1 MTGAPHISAPD
12 LEGLDDLSARTFR
25 AFHRALRLHH
35 RALMRAFA
43 RHGIHHGQAMCLRL
57 LAFAP
62 DVTQRDLARAL
73 HVSSPTVTRMVG
85 SMEKAGLVRRR
96 PDDADAR
103 LVRVELTEAGRAQER
118 EMHAAAGEYVE
129 PHVRGADREGAARAR
144 APPREARRPHR
155 AGRRRGGRGGVV
167 IGLLRAGLRPYRWLI
182 VLVVILTLAQVIANL
197 YLPTLN
203 ADIINNGVV
212 KGDTTYIIGVGGIM
226 LAVTLVSALAAIASV
241 YFGSKTSMSL
251 GRDTRGALFRRVQK
265 FSQAEVNRF
274 GAPSLITRT
283 TNDVQQVQMVV
294 LMMLN
299 VVLMAP
305 MMAVGGVI
313 MALRLNVTLS
323 TVILVAI
330 PIMGAFIGFVIT
342 RATPLFM
349 SMQKKIDRINQVT
362 REFLSGVR
370 VIRAFDR
377 TAYEERRF
385 DVANE
390 DLTDTALKVG
400 RLFALVFPAVTLIMN
415 FTTIAIMWFGGRQIA
430 DGTMPIGDLTAFL
443 QYVFMI
449 LFSVLMATFM
459 FVMVPR
465 AAVSAQR
472 IMEVLDTEPGI
483 VDPERPLPDV
493 AEAGVVEFRDV
504 EFRYPGAEE
513 PVLSGI
519 SFTARPGQTT
529 AIVGSTGSGKTTLIS
544 LIPRFYEV
552 TSGAVLVDG
561 ADVRELSQQDLWRR
575 IGLVPQKS
583 FLFSGTVAENL
594 RVGDEQAADERLWHY
609 LEIAQGRD
617 FVEEMPEGLETHV
630 AQGGASV
637 SGGQRQRLAVARAL
651 AKRAKIQIY
660 DDSFS
665 ALDSSTDA
673 RLRAALRRHTA
684 DATVIIVAQRVG
696 TIMHADQIIV
706 LDDDGTI
713 AGIGTHDDLL
723 EQSET
728 YREIVTS
735 QLGAEGVA

>member
-1 MTGAPHISAPD
+1 
-12 LEGLDDLSARTFR
+12 
-25 AFHRALRLHH
+25 
-35 RALMRAFA
+35 
-43 RHGIHHGQAMCLRL
+43 
-57 LAFAP
+57 
-62 DVTQRDLARAL
+62 
-73 HVSSPTVTRMVG
+73 
-85 SMEKAGLVRRR
+85 
-96 PDDADAR
+96 
-103 LVRVELTEAGRAQER
+103 
-118 EMHAAAGEYVE
+118 
-129 PHVRGADREGAARAR
+129 
-144 APPREARRPHR
+144 
-155 AGRRRGGRGGVV
+155 
-167 IGLLRAGLRPYRWLI
+167 
-182 VLVVILTLAQVIANL
+182 VLANL

-212 KGDTTYIIGVGGIM
+212 KGDTGYILRVGGIM
-226 LAVTLVSALAAIASV
+226 LAVTLAAALAAIASV
-241 YFGSKTSMSL
+241 YFGSKTSMAL
-251 GRDTRGALFRRVQK
+251 GRDTRAALFRRVQG

-283 TNDVQQVQMVV
+283 TNDVQQVQMVL

-305 MMAVGGVI
+305 MMAIGGVV

-330 PIMGAFIGFVIT
+330 PIMGVFIGLVI
-342 RATPLFM
+342 RKAVPLFM
-349 SMQKKIDRINQVT
+349 SMQRKIDRINQVT
-362 REFLSGVR
+362 REFLGGVR

-385 DVANE
+385 DVANQ
-390 DLTDTALKVG
+390 DLTDTSLGVG
-400 RLFALVFPAVTLIMN
+400 RLFALVFPAVTLILN
-415 FTTIAIMWFGGRQIA
+415 VTTIAIMWFGGKQIA
-430 DGTMPIGDLTAFL
+430 DGSMPIGDLTAFL

-472 IMEVLDTEPGI
+472 IMDVLDTEPTI
-483 VDPERPLPDV
+483 VDPERPVEGV
-493 AEAGVVEFRDV
+493 AETGLVEFRDV

-519 SFTARPGQTT
+519 TFTARPGETT

-552 TSGAVLVDG
+552 TGGSVLVDG
-561 ADVRELSQQDLWRR
+561 VDVRELSQQDLWRR

-583 FLFSGTVAENL
+583 FLFSGTVADNL
-594 RVGDEQAADERLWHY
+594 RHGDAEAADELLWHY

-617 FVEEMPEGLETHV
+617 FVDAMPEQLDTHI

-637 SGGQRQRLAVARAL
+637 SGGQRQRLAIARAL
-651 AKRAKIQIY
+651 AKQARIQIY

-665 ALDSSTDA
+665 ALDFSTDA

-696 TIMHADQIIV
+696 TIMHADQIVV

-713 AGIGTHDDLL
+713 AGIGRHEELL
-723 EQSET
+723 ETSET

-735 QLGAEGVA
+735 QLGVEGAA

>member
-1 MTGAPHISAPD
+1 VI
-12 LEGLDDLSARTFR
+12 
-25 AFHRALRLHH
+25 
-35 RALMRAFA
+35 
-43 RHGIHHGQAMCLRL
+43 RL
-57 LAFAP
+57 LR
-62 DVTQRDLARAL
+62 T
-73 HVSSPTVTRMVG
+73 
-85 SMEKAGLVRRR
+85 
-96 PDDADAR
+96 
-103 LVRVELTEAGRAQER
+103 
-118 EMHAAAGEYVE
+118 
-129 PHVRGADREGAARAR
+129 
-144 APPREARRPHR
+144 
-155 AGRRRGGRGGVV
+155 
-167 IGLLRAGLRPYRWLI
+167 GLRPYSWLI
-182 VLVVILTLAQVIANL
+182 VLVVILTLVQVIANL

-212 KGDTTYIIGVGGIM
+212 EGDTTYILQVGAVM

-241 YFGSKTSMSL
+241 YFGSRTSMGL
-251 GRDTRGALFRRVQK
+251 GRDTRGALFRRVQE

-305 MMAVGGVI
+305 MMAIGGVI

-330 PIMGAFIGFVIT
+330 PIMGAFIGFVIS

-377 TAYEERRF
+377 TAYEEKRF
-385 DVANE
+385 DVANR
-390 DLTDTALKVG
+390 DLTDTSLKVG
-400 RLFALVFPAVTLIMN
+400 RLFAMVFPAVTLIMN
-415 FTTIAIMWFGGRQIA
+415 VTTIAIMWFGGRQIA
-430 DGTMPIGDLTAFL
+430 DGSMPIGDLTAFL

-472 IMEVLDTEPGI
+472 IMEVLDVEPSI
-483 VDPERPLPDV
+483 VDPERPARDV
-493 AEAGVVEFRDV
+493 PEAGLVEFRDV

-519 SFTARPGQTT
+519 TFTARPGETT

-544 LIPRFYEV
+544 LIPRFYEA
-552 TSGAVLVDG
+552 TGGAVLVDG
-561 ADVRELSQQDLWRR
+561 VDVRELSQQDLWRR

-583 FLFSGTVAENL
+583 FLFNGTVADNL
-594 RVGDEQAADERLWHY
+594 RHGDEEAAEERLWHY

-617 FVEEMPEGLETHV
+617 FVEAMPEGLETHV

-637 SGGQRQRLAVARAL
+637 SGGQRQRLAIARAL
-651 AKRAKIQIY
+651 AKQARIQIY

-665 ALDSSTDA
+665 ALDFTTDA
-673 RLRAALRRHTA
+673 KLRAALHKHTA

-696 TIMHADQIIV
+696 TIMHADQIVV

-713 AGIGTHDDLL
+713 AGKGTHEELL
-723 EQSET
+723 ETSET

-735 QLGAEGVA
+735 QLGVEGAA

>member
-1 MTGAPHISAPD
+1 MI
-12 LEGLDDLSARTFR
+12 
-25 AFHRALRLHH
+25 
-35 RALMRAFA
+35 
-43 RHGIHHGQAMCLRL
+43 RL
-57 LAFAP
+57 LR
-62 DVTQRDLARAL
+62 T
-73 HVSSPTVTRMVG
+73 
-85 SMEKAGLVRRR
+85 
-96 PDDADAR
+96 
-103 LVRVELTEAGRAQER
+103 
-118 EMHAAAGEYVE
+118 
-129 PHVRGADREGAARAR
+129 
-144 APPREARRPHR
+144 
-155 AGRRRGGRGGVV
+155 
-167 IGLLRAGLRPYRWLI
+167 GLRPYRWLI
-182 VLVVILTLAQVIANL
+182 VLVVFLVFVQVLANL

-212 KGDTTYIIGVGGIM
+212 KGDTTYILEVGGIM

-241 YFGSKTSMSL
+241 YFGSKTSMAL

-299 VVLMAP
+299 VVIQAP

-330 PIMGAFIGFVIT
+330 PIMGVFIGLVIS

-377 TAYEERRF
+377 TVYEENRF
-385 DVANE
+385 DVANV
-390 DLTDTALKVG
+390 DLTDTTLKVG
-400 RLFALVFPAVTLIMN
+400 RLFALVFPAVTLILN

-430 DGTMPIGDLTAFL
+430 DGSMPIGDLTAFL

-472 IMEVLDTEPGI
+472 IMEVLDVEPSI
-483 VDPERPLPDV
+483 VDPERPARDV
-493 AEAGVVEFRDV
+493 PEAGLVEFRDV

-519 SFTARPGQTT
+519 TFTARPGETT

-552 TSGAVLVDG
+552 TGGSVLVDG
-561 ADVRELSQQDLWRR
+561 VDVRELSQQDLWRR

-583 FLFSGTVAENL
+583 FLFSGTVADNL
-594 RVGDEQAADERLWHY
+594 RHGDDEAAEERLWHY

-637 SGGQRQRLAVARAL
+637 SGGQRQRLAIARAL
-651 AKRAKIQIY
+651 AKRARIQIY

-665 ALDSSTDA
+665 ALDFSTDA
-673 RLRAALRRHTA
+673 KLRAALRKHTA
-684 DATVIIVAQRVG
+684 DATVLIVAQRVG
-696 TIMHADQIIV
+696 TIMHADQIVV

-713 AGIGTHDDLL
+713 AGIGTHEGLL
-723 EQSET
+723 TTSET

-735 QLGAEGVA
+735 QLGVEGAA

>member
-1 MTGAPHISAPD
+1 VI
-12 LEGLDDLSARTFR
+12 
-25 AFHRALRLHH
+25 
-35 RALMRAFA
+35 
-43 RHGIHHGQAMCLRL
+43 RL
-57 LAFAP
+57 L
-62 DVTQRDLARAL
+62 R
-73 HVSSPTVTRMVG
+73 S
-85 SMEKAGLVRRR
+85 
-96 PDDADAR
+96 
-103 LVRVELTEAGRAQER
+103 
-118 EMHAAAGEYVE
+118 
-129 PHVRGADREGAARAR
+129 
-144 APPREARRPHR
+144 
-155 AGRRRGGRGGVV
+155 
-167 IGLLRAGLRPYRWLI
+167 GLRPYRRLI
-182 VLVVILTLAQVIANL
+182 ALVVVLVFVQVLTNL

-212 KGDTTYIIGVGGIM
+212 KGDTAYIIEVGGIM
-226 LAVTLVSALAAIASV
+226 LAVTLVSALAAIAAV
-241 YFGSKTSMSL
+241 YFGSKTSMAL
-251 GRDTRGALFRRVQK
+251 GRDTRGALFRRVQG

-305 MMAVGGVI
+305 MMAIGGVV

-330 PIMGAFIGFVIT
+330 PIMGAFIGVVIS

-349 SMQKKIDRINQVT
+349 SMQKKINRINQVT

-390 DLTDTALKVG
+390 DLTDTSLKVG
-400 RLFALVFPAVTLIMN
+400 RLFAMVFPAVTLIMN

-430 DGTMPIGDLTAFL
+430 DGSMPIGDLTAFL

-465 AAVSAQR
+465 AAVSAGR
-472 IMEVLDTEPGI
+472 IMEVLDVEPSI
-483 VDPERPLPDV
+483 VDPERPAQDV
-493 AEAGVVEFRDV
+493 PEAGLVEFRDV

-519 SFTARPGQTT
+519 SFTARPGETT

-561 ADVRELSQQDLWRR
+561 VDVRTLSQQDLWRR

-594 RVGDEQAADERLWHY
+594 RVGDEQAADESLWHY

-617 FVEEMPEGLETHV
+617 FVEEMPERLETHV

-723 EQSET
+723 ERSET